1 MKDTI
6 IRDSRTTTLLVM
18 SSLMLENIDWL
29 ENSQDKF
36 VFPKKL
42 KGALYT
48 LTDEL
53 EKLGKGVFSKTKKE
67 DVELFEMNQKTLLLL
82 LQAFQDGKV
91 EVHHD

>member
-48 LTDEL
+48 LADEL

-82 LQAFQDGKV
+82 LQAFQEGKV
-91 EVHHD
+91 EVQND

>member
-36 VFPKKL
+36 VFPK
-42 KGALYT
+42 T
-48 LTDEL
+48 SHE
-53 EKLGKGVFSKTKKE
+53 VF
-67 DVELFEMNQKTLLLL
+67 
-82 LQAFQDGKV
+82 
-91 EVHHD
+91 